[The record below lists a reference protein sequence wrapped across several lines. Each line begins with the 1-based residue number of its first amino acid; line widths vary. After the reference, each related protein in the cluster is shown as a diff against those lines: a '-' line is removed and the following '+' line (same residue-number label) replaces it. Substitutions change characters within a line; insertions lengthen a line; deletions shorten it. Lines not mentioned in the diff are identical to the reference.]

1 MTPKEIRELS
11 AQEIQQKLRELRD
24 ELTGLR
30 VRKGSGQVENPA
42 RFGAI
47 RKDIARLETVS
58 VQKASA
64 PKA

>member
-30 VRKGSGQVENPA
+30 VRKSSGQVENPA

-47 RKDIARLETVS
+47 RKDIARLETIS
-58 VQKASA
+58 AQKASA

>member
-1 MTPKEIRELS
+1 MTPKEIRDLS

-30 VRKGSGQVENPA
+30 VRKTSGQVENPA

-47 RKDIARLETVS
+47 RKDIARLETIVL
-58 VQKASA
+58 QKTAA